1 MLSAP
6 RAFSAFTTYIG
17 QQILLDPRELA
28 SKVRRKLGLNAHRPV
43 RLTEA
48 ERWEDLGEYS
58 LAIQRAGYFPFRPLD
73 TWKNFLV
80 RMRCRQKLA
89 WFAAPIEDAIDNA
102 AAESLRISDGVLYL
116 CGNSLPYTNSG
127 YSKRTHALL
136 SAIAQTGYPVAAQ
149 TRLNYPAE
157 IGEPVFRLQ
166 NRLDGVVYFR
176 DVDAV
181 QPATVKRYIRRSARG
196 ILYRASQRR
205 PMILHTTT
213 GFPNAVVVSRAA
225 QEAGLPWIYEM
236 RGEIEKTWLSAPTKS
251 GEPRSEESEHYRHWR
266 RKELEAAKRAAGVV
280 VLSEIARDDL
290 IARGVEPEKILVAP
304 NAVEESVFSYELSAD
319 TAKRRVGVDP
329 EKTTIG
335 SVTSVVQYEGLET
348 LIRAL
353 PLLPSTYQALIVG
366 DGEDLNRLK
375 QVAKDLDV
383 LSRVRFA
390 GRQPQDQALQW
401 YRALDVFVVP
411 RKDLPVCRT
420 VTPIKPLPALALGI
434 PVVAS
439 DLPALR
445 EVTGGHATY
454 FPADNPVELADAI
467 INCRTTSEDAFQSR
481 AWARN
486 RTWPRI
492 AADVVVFYQKIAGV
506 VESESK

>member
-1 MLSAP
+1 MLNAP
-6 RAFSAFTTYIG
+6 RAFSAFTTYIA

-28 SKVRRKLGLNAHRPV
+28 SKARRKLGLSAHRPV

-48 ERWEDLGEYS
+48 ERLEDLGEYS
-58 LAIQRAGYFPFRPLD
+58 LAIEKADLFAFRPLE
-73 TWKNFLV
+73 TWKNLLV

-89 WFAAPIEDAIDNA
+89 WFDAPIDGAIDEVA
-102 AAESLRISDGVLYL
+102 AGSQQRKQGVLYI

-136 SAIAQTGYPVAAQ
+136 SAIAQAGYPVAAQ

-166 NRLDGVVYFR
+166 NRIEGVDYFR

-196 ILYRASQRR
+196 IQKRASQCS
-205 PMILHTTT
+205 PKILHTTT

-225 QEAGLPWIYEM
+225 LDAGLPWIYEM

-251 GEPRSEESEHYRHWR
+251 GQPRSEESEHYRRWR
-266 RKELEAAKRAAGVV
+266 ERELEAAKRAAGVV
-280 VLSEIARDDL
+280 VLSKIARDDL
-290 IARGVEPEKILVAP
+290 ITRGVEPEKIIVAP
-304 NAVEESVFSYELSAD
+304 NAAEESVFSYELSAD
-319 TAKRRVGVDP
+319 EAKQRLGVDP

-335 SVTSVVQYEGLET
+335 SVTSVVHYEGLET

-353 PLLPSTYQALIVG
+353 PLLPPTYQALIVG

-383 LSRVRFA
+383 SSRVRFA
-390 GRQPQDQALQW
+390 GKQPQDQALQW

-420 VTPIKPLPALALGI
+420 VTPIKPLAALALGI

-454 FPADNPVELADAI
+454 FAADNPEELAGAI
-467 INCRTTSEDAFQSR
+467 INCRTTSEDAFQGK
-481 AWARN
+481 AWAQN
-486 RTWPRI
+486 RTWPII
-492 AADVVVFYQKIAGV
+492 AADVVVFYQKIAGDL
-506 VESESK
+506 ESESK